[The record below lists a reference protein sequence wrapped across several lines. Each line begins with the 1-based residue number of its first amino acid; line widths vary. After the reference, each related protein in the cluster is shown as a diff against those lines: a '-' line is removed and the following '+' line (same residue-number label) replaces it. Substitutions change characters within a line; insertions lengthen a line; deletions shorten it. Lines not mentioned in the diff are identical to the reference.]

1 MNVNDSR
8 SHHSQDRHSD
18 REGSTVVETVFKSN
32 FALPL
37 ILINL
42 SGKEIAR
49 AREVNPFFCGSIKS
63 SHPLMKKLLLAEA
76 SETAIRGAGSDPLA
90 DILPIDQD
98 DNGEEQH
105 QNPLSFQAVHAKIQS
120 KKLPKAQAY
129 IAAVQAEH
137 DPEGSADKLEEAL
150 DLVRKHPDC
159 GMLPYVAAVQ
169 AKLDPAEAIKTVS
182 NFGSSERIKNK
193 GYTRIVAVQAER
205 DPAGALVTACKGTSD
220 SVYIEYRVKAL
231 FLAASALAEA
241 NPGEALDKAKGSLD
255 AGRIIACDDYC
266 ERMTQQFPSQRED
279 VLARIKEKVKRRF
292 AQDFPY
298 NDDLAIV
305 SAAISTV
312 LARRE
317 PQRIEE
323 AHLKIGEISNDKC
336 RRVVLAQLAVKQ
348 AEWDSVNAVKTVG
361 EIHENTYK
369 AKALAKVLA
378 VVAEHDGVSELNFND
393 VYTLTPYSKK
403 ASIDVAA
410 GLARHDLDRA
420 LEFASGLEL
429 YKDEALAKIA
439 AVLAER
445 NLEQAL
451 TVVRQIDQEENYI
464 LSMALAKIA
473 AQL

>member
-1 MNVNDSR
+1 MNVYDSGL
-8 SHHSQDRHSD
+8 HHSQDRHSD
-18 REGSTVVETVFKSN
+18 SEDGSAVEAVFKSN

-49 AREVNPFFCGSIKS
+49 AREVNPFFYGSIQS
-63 SHPLMKKLLLAEA
+63 SRPLMKKLLLAEA

-90 DILPIDQD
+90 DILPINQD

-105 QNPLSFQAVHAKIQS
+105 QNFLSFQALHAKIQS

-266 ERMTQQFPSQRED
+266 ERMTQQFSSQRKD
-279 VLARIKEKVKRRF
+279 VLARIKEKIKRRF

-298 NDDLAIV
+298 NDDLAIIS
-305 SAAISTV
+305 SAIIAV
-312 LARRE
+312 LAKRE
-317 PQRIEE
+317 PQRMEE
-323 AHLKIGEISNDKC
+323 AHLKIGEISGDEC
-336 RRVVLAQLAVKQ
+336 RRVVLAQLAAKQ
-348 AEWDSVNAVKTVG
+348 AEWDPVNAVRTVRK
-361 EIHENTYK
+361 IHEKIYS

-378 VVAEHDGVSELNFND
+378 VVAEHDGLSDLNFD
-393 VYTLTPYSKK
+393 DAYTLTPYSKK

-410 GLARHDLDRA
+410 GLARHDFNRA

-429 YKDEALAKIA
+429 NKGEALAKIA
-439 AVLAER
+439 AVLTER
-445 NLEQAL
+445 NLAQAL
-451 TVVRQIDQEENYI
+451 AIVRQIDKEESSI